1 MEQQTMSVGLA
12 ATAPTIPAPRPGFV
26 LVECVWQAVR
36 GEKNDCRGGTGI
48 VWSGRGDVK
57 EYPAALW
64 PKLQPFPDVWRLYD
78 PETAIGAVEA
88 AKRAEQ
94 ERQTADAVAR
104 AEAEAR
110 IQADEAARQ
119 AAALANQ
126 AQAARES
133 GQQTGTDIVTAI
145 ATASSEPVAGTLG
158 GGSGVAD
165 QTLAA
170 NAQAAGGTEAAA
182 AAAAAGSSASGGTET
197 GTDEATAK
205 KEPEAFPGMIPLQY
219 TAEQL
224 AGMSDDNVRLIAN
237 DRAYGLHP
245 RLNPENLR
253 SKFLEAQAAQK
264 AAAEAQAGG

>member
-1 MEQQTMSVGLA
+1 MEQQTMNAGLA
-12 ATAPTIPAPRPGFV
+12 ALAPAIPAARPGFV
-26 LVECVWQAVR
+26 LVECVWPEER
-36 GEKNDCRGGTGI
+36 GPKNDCRGGSGVI
-48 VWSGRGDVK
+48 WSGRGDVK
-57 EYPAALW
+57 EYPAGLW
-64 PKLQPFPDVWRLYD
+64 PKLQPHPDVWRLYD
-78 PETAIGAVEA
+78 PATAIGAVEA

-94 ERQTADAVAR
+94 ERQTAEAVAR

-110 IQADEAARQ
+110 LQADEAARQ

-126 AQAARES
+126 AQAAREA

-145 ATASSEPVAGTLG
+145 ASASSQPVAGTLG
-158 GGSGVAD
+158 DGSGVAD

-182 AAAAAGSSASGGTET
+182 AAAAAAGGTGGTET
-197 GTDEATAK
+197 GTDEASAK
-205 KEPEAFPGMIPLQY
+205 KEPESFPGMIPLQY
-219 TAEQL
+219 SAEQL

-253 SKFLEAQAAQK
+253 AKFLEAQAAQK